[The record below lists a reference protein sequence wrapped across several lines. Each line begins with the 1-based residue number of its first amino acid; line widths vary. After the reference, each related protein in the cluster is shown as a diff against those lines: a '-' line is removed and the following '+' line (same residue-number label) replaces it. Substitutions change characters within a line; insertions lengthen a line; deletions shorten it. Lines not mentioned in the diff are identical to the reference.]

1 MPHNAFK
8 LSATLLSAPFKFRT
22 QKILNIAVPA
32 GLNSLL
38 DIINV
43 IIGIFFMGQ
52 LSQFHIIA
60 VGLGLNF
67 FMMLFA
73 ITNIFF
79 VGTNAQISRLFGK
92 GDFAGLNGVL
102 SSMFFGVLILSIPIF
117 LLANLLY
124 EPYFKWIGAD
134 LISQNLGAIFTSII
148 IASIPAVLLRT
159 VIIAGFNAI
168 GDAKTPFYIKLF
180 TTALNVSLNF
190 VLIFTFQLDIAG
202 IAISNLITSYAEFI
216 ILLALLARK
225 KSPLKLCYKMDLQI
239 FKKGLVI
246 GVPIGIERA
255 FTIISLMLI
264 SKFVASYGSE
274 HLAGLQIGSRIEFVA
289 IMPSF
294 GFVVASMALTGQF
307 LGARKPDMVKKFI
320 YTTIILA
327 SIFMGIM
334 GIFMAVF
341 GGFLS
346 GFFSDKS
353 EVINSSA
360 LYLLCVGLS
369 QIPLVFI
376 FVFDGAFR
384 GAGATKIS
392 LFLNTIS
399 IWILR
404 ILPMWICL
412 ALKLP
417 LIAIYV
423 IILVETFLRGF
434 AFFYI
439 FRKYFH
445 RIFV

>member
-8 LSATLLSAPFKFRT
+8 LRATLLSAPFKFRT
-22 QKILNIAVPA
+22 KKILSIALPA
-32 GLNSLL
+32 GLNSLF

-79 VGTNAQISRLFGK
+79 VGTNAQISRLFGR
-92 GDFAGLNGVL
+92 GDFAGLNEVL

-117 LLANLLY
+117 LLANSLY
-124 EPYFKWIGAD
+124 EPYFRWIGTD
-134 LISQNLGAIFTSII
+134 LVSQNLGAIFTSII

-168 GDAKTPFYIKLF
+168 GDAKTPFYIKVF

-190 VLIFTFQLDIAG
+190 VLIFTFRLDIAG
-202 IAISNLITSYAEFI
+202 IAIANLVASYAEFI

-225 KSPLKLCYKMDLQI
+225 KSPLKLRYKMDWQI
-239 FKKGLVI
+239 FKKGLII

-307 LGARKPDMVKKFI
+307 LGARKPDMVRKFI

-334 GIFMAVF
+334 GLFMAVF

-399 IWILR
+399 IWIAR

-417 LIAIYV
+417 LTAIYV

>member
-8 LSATLLSAPFKFRT
+8 LSATLLSAPFKFRS
-22 QKILNIAVPA
+22 QKILSIAVPA

-43 IIGIFFMGQ
+43 IVGIFFMGQ

-79 VGTNAQISRLFGK
+79 VGTNAQISRLFGS
-92 GDFAGLNGVL
+92 GDLKRVSEVL
-102 SSMFFGVLILSIPIF
+102 SSMFFAVLILSLPIF
-117 LLANLLY
+117 LLANTLQT
-124 EPYFKWIGAD
+124 PYFKWIGTD
-134 LISQNLGAIFTSII
+134 EISQNLGEIFTSII
-148 IASIPAVLLRT
+148 ILSIPAVLLRT
-159 VIIAGFNAI
+159 IIIAGFNAI

-180 TTALNVSLNF
+180 TTALNVSLNIL
-190 VLIFTFQLDIAG
+190 LIFTFRLDIVG
-202 IAISNLITSYAEFI
+202 IAIANLTASYAEFI

-225 KSPLKLCYKMDLQI
+225 KSPLKLIYNLQWQV

-246 GVPIGIERA
+246 GVPIGVERA

-274 HLAGLQIGSRIEFVA
+274 HLAGLQIGSRIEFIA

-307 LGARKPDMVKKFI
+307 LGARKPDMVRKFI
-320 YTTIILA
+320 YTIIILA
-327 SIFMGIM
+327 SVFMGIM
-334 GIFMAVF
+334 GILMAVF

-353 EVINSSA
+353 EVVNSSA
-360 LYLLCVGLS
+360 MYLLCVGIS

-392 LFLNTIS
+392 LFLNTTS

-412 ALKLP
+412 VLKLP
-417 LIAIYV
+417 LLAIYL
-423 IILVETFLRGF
+423 IILAETFLRGM

-445 RIFV
+445 KIFV

>member
-8 LSATLLSAPFKFRT
+8 LRATLLSAPFKFRS
-22 QKILNIAVPA
+22 QRILRIAVPA

-43 IIGIFFMGQ
+43 IVGIFFMGQ

-79 VGTNAQISRLFGK
+79 VGTNAQISRLFGS
-92 GDFAGLNGVL
+92 GDLKRMSEVL
-102 SSMFFGVLILSIPIF
+102 SSMFFAVLILSLPIF
-117 LLANLLY
+117 LLANALHT
-124 EPYFKWIGAD
+124 PYFKWIGTD
-134 LISQNLGAIFTSII
+134 EISQNLGEIFTSII
-148 IASIPAVLLRT
+148 ILSIPAVLLRT
-159 VIIAGFNAI
+159 IIIAGFNAI

-180 TTALNVSLNF
+180 TTALNVSLNIL
-190 VLIFTFQLDIAG
+190 LIFTFRLDIVG
-202 IAISNLITSYAEFI
+202 IAIANLTASYAEFI

-225 KSPLKLCYKMDLQI
+225 KSPLKLIYKLQWQV

-246 GVPIGIERA
+246 GVPIGVERA

-274 HLAGLQIGSRIEFVA
+274 HLAGLQIGSRIEFIA

-307 LGARKPDMVKKFI
+307 LGARKPDMVRKFI
-320 YTTIILA
+320 YTIIILA
-327 SIFMGIM
+327 SVFMGIM
-334 GIFMAVF
+334 GILMAVF

-346 GFFSDKS
+346 GFFSDKG

-360 LYLLCVGLS
+360 MYLLCVGLS

-392 LFLNTIS
+392 LFLNTAS

-412 ALKLP
+412 VLKLP
-417 LIAIYV
+417 LLAIYL
-423 IILVETFLRGF
+423 IILAETFLRGM

-445 RIFV
+445 KIFV

>member
-8 LSATLLSAPFKFRT
+8 LRATLLSAPFKFRT
-22 QKILNIAVPA
+22 KKILSIALPA
-32 GLNSLL
+32 GLNSLF

-79 VGTNAQISRLFGK
+79 VGTNAQISRLFGR

-117 LLANLLY
+117 LLANSLY
-124 EPYFKWIGAD
+124 EPYFRWIGTD
-134 LISQNLGAIFTSII
+134 LVSQNLGAIFTSII

-168 GDAKTPFYIKLF
+168 GDAKTPFYIKVF

-202 IAISNLITSYAEFI
+202 IAIANLVASYAEFI

-225 KSPLKLCYKMDLQI
+225 KSPLKLRYKMDLQI
-239 FKKGLVI
+239 FKKGLII

-307 LGARKPDMVKKFI
+307 LGARKPDMVRKFI

-327 SIFMGIM
+327 SVFMGIM
-334 GIFMAVF
+334 GLFMAVF

-399 IWILR
+399 IWIAR